1 IEGSHH
7 GISKALLIRLRQSK
21 IEGLQRRNRGA
32 GQRWAYEGAGQRAEG
47 EPHTK
52 KGFRIGVLAAEQD
65 LSACLQRVDSL
76 DPGYGFIDVNA
87 ARDVLVRQKA
97 VAIEEAEACYLQRWA
112 KGIVGGSTRVVVTEL
127 SAGLLNQRG

>member
-1 IEGSHH
+1 
-7 GISKALLIRLRQSK
+7 SK

-32 GQRWAYEGAGQRAEG
+32 RQRWAYEGAGQRAEG
-47 EPHTK
+47 EPPTK

-76 DPGYGFIDVNA
+76 DPGYGFIEVHA

-97 VAIEEAEACYLQRWA
+97 VAIEEAEACDLERRG
-112 KGIVGGSTRVVVTEL
+112 KGIVGGRTGVVVNEL
-127 SAGLLNQRG
+127 SAGLLNQKG